1 MLAPGG
7 FLKTREQGAD
17 RYKKKGVELGSI
29 WRVCD
34 PWEFLNKYNVK
45 MIVPSILVEIE
56 VKEHVFE
63 KSIFSIKINMGHISS
78 TGVVIDYDHDPIY

>member
-29 WRVCD
+29 WGVCD
-34 PWEFLNKYNVK
+34 PSEFLYKYNVK
-45 MIVPSILVEIE
+45 MLVTSSSVEIE
-56 VKEHVFE
+56 VKKHVFE

-78 TGVVIDYDHDPIY
+78 TGVVIDYDHDLIY